1 MAEATVVRAVVRVLD
16 DAGAVHFNLNGANGE
31 TGLCDRLAFYRG
43 RTLWIECKSAS
54 GRVRPK
60 QAWMA
65 QRVAA
70 HGVIALV
77 VRDGE
82 QVRAEL
88 RRIDE
93 EHALKYAER
102 PAKPVEF
109 GDESAPALVAQPGAR
124 HPNTGG
130 SNAAKG

>member
-1 MAEATVVRAVVRVLD
+1 MSTESTVVRAVARALD
-16 DAGAVHFNLNGANGE
+16 DAGAIHFNLNGANGE

-43 RTLWIECKSAS
+43 RTLWIECKSAT

-65 QRVAA
+65 QRVATQ
-70 HGVIALV
+70 GVIALV
-77 VRDGE
+77 VRDAE

-93 EHALKYAER
+93 EER
-102 PAKPVEF
+102 MTKT
-109 GDESAPALVAQPGAR
+109 
-124 HPNTGG
+124 HPRPQTRP
-130 SNAAKG
+130 